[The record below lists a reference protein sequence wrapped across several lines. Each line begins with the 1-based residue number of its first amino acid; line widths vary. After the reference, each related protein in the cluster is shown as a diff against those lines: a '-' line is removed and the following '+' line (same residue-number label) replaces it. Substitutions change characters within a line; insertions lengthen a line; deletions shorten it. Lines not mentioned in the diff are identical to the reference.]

1 MTRLNTLTGSPKNK
15 LNLDWKEY
23 FKKFVEAHGEPV
35 DWQDRLLFRD
45 GWQYSNTRYQGSE
58 QPPPEDPANLR
69 GLKITYWR
77 RLHKRLSR
85 EANDLSQQIVML
97 TQWQNERSMPLQQ
110 RVPYLGTTEEGLPV
124 RKRGD
129 PEDLNLSGL
138 NANLADRH
146 YFRKEAQE
154 MLDELTEEEA
164 GKLK

>member
-1 MTRLNTLTGSPKNK
+1 MARLNTLTGPQLPKTK
-15 LNLDWKEY
+15 LHLDWREY

-45 GWQYSNTRYQGSE
+45 GWQYSNTRYQGPE

-110 RVPYLGTTEEGLPV
+110 RLSHPSRTESGYLYQKLEN
-124 RKRGD
+124 
-129 PEDLNLSGL
+129 PEALDLSGL
-138 NANLADRH
+138 NANLADRK
-146 YFRKEAQE
+146 YFRDEAQE
-154 MLDELTEEEA
+154 MLDELVEKEQ
-164 GKLK
+164 